1 MTILDQ
7 IPNKRA
13 LALALFPQGTLYDA
27 SGRMHVGDW
36 DGNPGQSCVVWLD
49 QGRLHDFNGRVSGD
63 LVDVIMHRGNFGP
76 REAATWLR
84 DNNWTD
90 PDYRPEPTA
99 PVPVELIDLPA
110 APARTPLPE
119 PGSNGAVYVYRWPDG
134 SIAMLVRRW
143 PGRDGKKVIRR
154 QRWAAGEWMA
164 RTVDQ
169 GGRPAQWWSWFER
182 EWVWGRTDDARL
194 PLYGLGELLR
204 QPDAEVLIVEG
215 EKACKAGYIRWP
227 DMVTICPPGG
237 SNPAPGTDWTPLTG
251 RSVGILGDADAAGRV
266 FAVTVADRCQRAGAT
281 VRAVLNPQV
290 VYETLGGV
298 GTVPASW
305 DVADEVV

>member
-1 MTILDQ
+1 MDSGIHDAGGSNGSPAPTERRGQLNPEFTRWLMGYPTEWDAIARLRQRHRPGSSRRVHSGIYGNAGGYAMTILDQ

-13 LALALFPQGTLYDA
+13 LALALFPTGQVYDA

-84 DNNWTD
+84 DNQWTD

-164 RTVDQ
+164 KYR
-169 GGRPAQWWSWFER
+169 
-182 EWVWGRTDDARL
+182 
-194 PLYGLGELLR
+194 
-204 QPDAEVLIVEG
+204 
-215 EKACKAGYIRWP
+215 
-227 DMVTICPPGG
+227 
-237 SNPAPGTDWTPLTG
+237 
-251 RSVGILGDADAAGRV
+251 
-266 FAVTVADRCQRAGAT
+266 
-281 VRAVLNPQV
+281 
-290 VYETLGGV
+290 
-298 GTVPASW
+298 
-305 DVADEVV
+305 